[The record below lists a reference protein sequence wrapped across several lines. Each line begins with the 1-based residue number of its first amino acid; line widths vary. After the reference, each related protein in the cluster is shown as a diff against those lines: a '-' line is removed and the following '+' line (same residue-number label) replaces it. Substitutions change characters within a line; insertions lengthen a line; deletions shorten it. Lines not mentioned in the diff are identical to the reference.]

1 MPTSPRGQAGHSRPS
16 TAGPTPQRPP
26 EPGPARHAPSSPRPA
41 TPGTH
46 SLSTPPAH
54 RTAGTLSAAGSAELL
69 AVTIGTGSKP
79 SESASRASLPRRR
92 PAGQGVDHD
101 DAQNDNRPRRSS
113 GVRGT
118 VDRGIALE

>member
-26 EPGPARHAPSSPRPA
+26 EPGPARHATSSPTPP

-54 RTAGTLSAAGSAELL
+54 RTAGTLSAAGSPELL

-79 SESASRASLPRRR
+79 SESASRASLPRQ
-92 PAGQGVDHD
+92 PPTGQRVAHD
-101 DAQNDNRPRRSS
+101 AAHNPNSP
-113 GVRGT
+113 T
-118 VDRGIALE
+118 PPTGI